1 MTIKCEKWVILE
13 IINNGIKYHRIF
25 ATWDGSYLR
34 GEEYRVNS
42 GIKEV
47 VDKVLYYEVIGLSG
61 SVYIC
66 NKNMYGITDYG
77 LTILGNIPYLSE
89 EDAHNILKSYII

>member
-1 MTIKCEKWVILE
+1 MATKCEKWVILE
-13 IINNGIKYHRIF
+13 IINNGIKYHKIF
-25 ATWDGSYLR
+25 ATWNGSYLR

-77 LTILGNIPYLSE
+77 VTVLGGIPYLSE